1 MSEAPHDVQ
10 FALSEFDR
18 NELPESQ
25 RELQGD
31 EFLQAVQAHL
41 VAQFSGQGGVANVT
55 VTQDRVSIRWKESTE
70 GLSVIE
76 QAVDHLKA
84 GNAEKGI
91 AILRRILERNPND
104 ADALFNLGLALG
116 DRQENEEALELLKR
130 LVAIESDFPG
140 ARVALGVAQARSGE
154 WEEAIWTFGEAV
166 GRNAQ
171 DGLARKNLAAALSQ
185 AGKLEEATEHHKA
198 AVVLLPSDAEAWL
211 NLAMHLEQTGETGEA
226 KVAYNRVRSLASGTL
241 LSEKAEKGIT
251 RITNAGFRSD
261 GGKLNPEA
269 VRYCGEGLRLF
280 DKMHEAEVQRIAFEI
295 ATLGSKGLSVSD
307 PAEKYTLRSL
317 PGKFSALHL
326 LCLQYVGFR
335 QIEPT
340 ADIGFDLAA
349 EYEEASK
356 AFESGGD

>member
-1 MSEAPHDVQ
+1 MSEASHDIQ

-31 EFLQAVQAHL
+31 DFLQAVQAHL
-41 VAQFSGQGGVANVT
+41 AAQFSGQGGVANVT
-55 VTQDRVSIRWKESTE
+55 VTKDRVSIRWKESTE
-70 GLSVIE
+70 GLSATE

-130 LVAIESDFPG
+130 LVAFECDFPG

-154 WEEAIWTFGEAV
+154 WEESIRTFGEAV
-166 GRNAQ
+166 SRNTQ

-185 AGKLEEATEHHKA
+185 IGKLEEATEHHKA
-198 AVVLLPSDAEAWL
+198 AVVLLPSDGEAWL

-226 KVAYNRVRSLASGTL
+226 KVAYNQVRSLAAGTL
-241 LSEKAEKGIT
+241 LSEKAEKGMT
-251 RITNAGFRSD
+251 RITNAEFRGGS
-261 GGKLNPEA
+261 GKLNSDA
-269 VRYCGEGLRLF
+269 VIYCGEALRMF
-280 DKMHEAEVQRIAFEI
+280 DQMPKAEVQKIAFEI

-307 PAEKYTLRSL
+307 PAENYTLRSL
-317 PGKFSALHL
+317 PGQFSALKL

-340 ADIGFDLAA
+340 VDIGFDLAA
-349 EYEEASK
+349 EYEQARK

>member
-55 VTQDRVSIRWKESTE
+55 VTQDRVSICWKESTE

-91 AILRRILERNPND
+91 AILRRILGRSPND
-104 ADALFNLGLALG
+104 VEALFNLGLALG
-116 DRQENEEALELLKR
+116 DCQENEEALELLKR

-140 ARVALGVAQARSGE
+140 ARVALGVAQARAGV
-154 WEEAIWTFGEAV
+154 WEEAICTFRETVA
-166 GRNAQ
+166 RDSQ

-185 AGKLEEATEHHKA
+185 VGKQEEASEHHKA

-211 NLAMHLEQTGETGEA
+211 NLAMHLEQSGISGDSKT
-226 KVAYNRVRSLASGTL
+226 AYQRVRALAPGSQ
-241 LSEKAEKGIT
+241 LSETAEKGIN
-251 RITNAGFRSD
+251 RISNACFRSDEEKLNPDAVRYMVDPGFRSR
-261 GGKLNPEA
+261 G
-269 VRYCGEGLRLF
+269 
-280 DKMHEAEVQRIAFEI
+280 
-295 ATLGSKGLSVSD
+295 
-307 PAEKYTLRSL
+307 
-317 PGKFSALHL
+317 
-326 LCLQYVGFR
+326 
-335 QIEPT
+335 
-340 ADIGFDLAA
+340 
-349 EYEEASK
+349 
-356 AFESGGD
+356 